1 MSSLLVGLGLCF
13 VKAPASD
20 CTTGNPTLK
29 FPIPLEDSGTS
40 SLPMT
45 FGWWRRARLHLINST
60 TLLEDHKD
68 ELFVGGSGALLCE
81 GAGL

>member
-20 CTTGNPTLK
+20 CTAGNLTLN
-29 FPIPLEDSGTS
+29 FPLPLEDYRDELFAGSVW
-40 SLPMT
+40 LVE
-45 FGWWRRARLHLINST
+45 AHLLSST
-60 TLLEDHKD
+60 TLVEDRED

>member
-1 MSSLLVGLGLCF
+1 MAL
-13 VKAPASD
+13 
-20 CTTGNPTLK
+20 
-29 FPIPLEDSGTS
+29 
-40 SLPMT
+40 
-45 FGWWRRARLHLINST
+45 GWWRRARLHLR

>member
-1 MSSLLVGLGLCF
+1 MSSLLVDLGLCF

-20 CTTGNPTLK
+20 CTTGNL
-29 FPIPLEDSGTS
+29 FLIPLEDYRDELFAGGAW
-40 SLPMT
+40 LVE
-45 FGWWRRARLHLINST
+45 ANRLHLISST
-60 TLLEDHKD
+60 TLLEDHKH